1 MERQM
6 KRKNLIFYGIKHD
19 SRTKAEEAVK
29 DVIEGNMEVKLREYD
44 IDNIFTLGKKEN
56 SPICVQLT
64 TEIKAWQI
72 LKESKKLKGTGL
84 GVARDLPKEM
94 KEVEKKYVEQLK
106 DARKN
111 KQRISWKGN
120 HLTVGGKSI
129 AEMFPQTS
137 VKK

>member
-1 MERQM
+1 
-6 KRKNLIFYGIKHD
+6 
-19 SRTKAEEAVK
+19 
-29 DVIEGNMEVKLREYD
+29 
-44 IDNIFTLGKKEN
+44 
-56 SPICVQLT
+56 
-64 TEIKAWQI
+64 